1 MPSRETLKYINGDE
15 ALANLDAARA
25 EKHGQERALHTEKI
39 KLLGEV
45 ASEGGLV
52 SPKVAQEVSVQ
63 AQHNT
68 GEVPVVTIGL
78 ESPSSGQI
86 APPSHP
92 Q

>member
-1 MPSRETLKYINGDE
+1 MSSRETLKYINGDE
-15 ALANLDAARA
+15 ALAELDAARA
-25 EKHGQERALHTEKI
+25 AKHDQAQALHAERTR
-39 KLLGEV
+39 LLGEV
-45 ASEGGLV
+45 ASAGGLV
-52 SPKVAQEVSVQ
+52 SPKLAQEVSAQ
-63 AQHNT
+63 ALHNT